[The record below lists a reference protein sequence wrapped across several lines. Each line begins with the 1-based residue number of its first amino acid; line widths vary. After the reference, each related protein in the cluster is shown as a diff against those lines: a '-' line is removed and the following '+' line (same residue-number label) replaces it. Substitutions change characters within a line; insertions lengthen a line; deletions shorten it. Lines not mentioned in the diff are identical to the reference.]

1 MDNNNFMIGVI
12 EGDSRGIVPSSDVFP
27 FSSVVTLD
35 AQFSNN
41 RNSNVVGTG
50 VMITP
55 NHVLTAGHVVYNPLR
70 FNNPIPTAVR
80 STPSALQG
88 GLNSRIIGNELDP
101 AANVNGINYLLDFDQ
116 VSGSVRGLTPFDRD
130 IALLTTSDNPAPLTP
145 DEVIG
150 IVTFVDPQSALGLR
164 VNSAGFPSDGRTIGD
179 NGTMGRLN
187 GRTLVQSPKPGL
199 GLDSQNPD
207 TGSIRQVGDRTR
219 SPDNNG
225 FIDLER
231 IIYLSFDIDVEG
243 GQSGSPIW
251 HILEGDTTPR
261 VLGLITGSLT
271 RNPIDLGI
279 DFGNSG
285 ILITTDIYNNIT
297 TQLEQDGWKE
307 LGNVLPENAIVGSNE
322 SDLIIGSF
330 RRERIIGAGG
340 ENLLFGGGGDDRLE
354 GGAGIDLALFA
365 EPVENY
371 TIAIEDLENGI
382 FAIEHTGGSRTE
394 GKNLL
399 TNIEIAVF
407 GYDINLSQAEQN
419 NLSFLPLNIEPSQD
433 ILTNLSDKFPSIA
446 NINELI
452 LPRDIYQPTVVNTIP
467 GTSDSLFNNTNPT
480 PAPINNNPFA
490 SLFSGLTPRQDIIYL
505 SPSGID
511 KTNYNQIPWL
521 ESNPLVQPSPLHQSM
536 FPQTT

>member
-1 MDNNNFMIGVI
+1 MDNNNFTIGII
-12 EGDSRGIVPSSDVFP
+12 EGDSRGIVPASDVFP

-35 AQFSNN
+35 AQFENN

-55 NHVLTAGHVVYNPLR
+55 NHVLTAGHVVYNPRR

-80 STPSALQG
+80 ATPSALQG
-88 GLNSRIIGNELDP
+88 ELNSRVIGNELDP
-101 AANVNGINYLLDFDQ
+101 SANVNGINYLLDFDQ
-116 VSGSVRGLTPFDRD
+116 VSGTVRGLTPFDRD
-130 IALLTTSDNPAPLTP
+130 IALLTTNDNPAPLAP
-145 DEVIG
+145 DEVVG
-150 IVTFVDPQSALGLR
+150 IVTFVDPQSALGLG
-164 VNSAGFPSDGRTIGD
+164 VSSAGFPSDGRTIGD
-179 NGTMGRLN
+179 NSTMARLN

-199 GLDSQNPD
+199 GLDPQNPD

-219 SPDNNG
+219 GSNDE

-231 IIYLSFDIDVEG
+231 IIYFSFDIDVEG
-243 GQSGSPIW
+243 GQSGSPVW
-251 HILEGDTTPR
+251 HILQGDTTPR

-271 RNPIDLGI
+271 RNPMDLGI

-297 TQLEQDGWKE
+297 TQLEQDGWGE
-307 LGNVLPENAIVGSNE
+307 WGNVLPENAIVGSNE
-322 SDLIIGSF
+322 NDLIIGSF

-371 TIAIEDLENGI
+371 TIIIEDLENGI
-382 FAIEHTGGSRTE
+382 FTIEHTGGSQTE
-394 GKNLL
+394 GRNLL
-399 TNIEIAVF
+399 TNIEMAVF
-407 GYDINLSQAEQN
+407 GYDINLSAQEQN
-419 NLSFLPLNIEPSQD
+419 NLSFLPLNIEPNQD
-433 ILTNLSDKFPSIA
+433 ILTNLSDRFPSIA

-452 LPRDIYQPTVVNTIP
+452 LPREIYQPTVANTTP
-467 GTSDSLFNNTNPT
+467 ETSDSLFHNNNSP
-480 PAPINNNPFA
+480 PAPVHNNPFA
-490 SLFSGLTPRQDIIYL
+490 SLFSGLTPREDAIYL
-505 SPSGID
+505 SSSGID
-511 KTNYNQIPWL
+511 NTNHNPIPWL
-521 ESNPLVQPSPLHQSM
+521 ESNSLVQPSPLHQSI